1 MADTG
6 KIYITISDT
15 RGGSGSGRTP
25 DVPNSQSNQDEE
37 EQKTGMLNQYI
48 RHRFFNLVQSQ
59 VKQAVNY
66 TVGNIGNFTGNY
78 QSQRDIEQGISA
90 INWLVNIGT
99 SFYTGTKTTGSPIGG
114 AVAAVLTVGSG
125 LISAGYREYTEWFQN
140 RKDNR
145 NIEMMRNRLGLQ
157 GLTDGSRTGG
167 Y

>member
-25 DVPNSQSNQDEE
+25 DVPNSQPNQDED
-37 EQKTGMLNQYI
+37 EQKTGKLSNYI
-48 RHRFFNLVQSQ
+48 RHRFFNFVEAQT
-59 VKQAVNY
+59 KQAINY

-78 QSQRDIEQGISA
+78 QAQRDMEQGMNA

-99 SFYTGTKTTGSPIGG
+99 SFYAGTVATGSPAGG
-114 AVAAVLTVGSG
+114 AVAVALSVGSG
-125 LISAGYREYTEWFQN
+125 LASAGYREYSEWFQN

>member
-25 DVPNSQSNQDEE
+25 DVPNSQPNQDEE
-37 EQKTGMLNQYI
+37 EQKTGMLNQYV
-48 RHRFFNLVQSQ
+48 RHRFFNFVEAQA
-59 VKQAVNY
+59 KQAVNY
-66 TVGNIGNFTGNY
+66 AVGNIGNFTGNY
-78 QSQRDIEQGISA
+78 QRQEDAQRSMENISTA
-90 INWLVNIGT
+90 INIVNSVYVGA
-99 SFYTGTKTTGSPIGG
+99 KAGG
-114 AVAAVLTVGSG
+114 AVGAVVSFAISLGSV
-125 LISAGYREYTEWFQN
+125 LINSAYRIHSEQFQN